1 MRDCWSHRGVASL
14 CQEDPAILFEGH
26 DSLRVGLERLHE
38 LWAVD
43 EAALG
48 NSDPLHLTLA
58 LRALGTQGPP
68 KGF

>member
-1 MRDCWSHRGVASL
+1 M
-14 CQEDPAILFEGH
+14 ILFEEP
-26 DSLRVGLERLHE
+26 DSLRQGLRRLHE

-43 EAALG
+43 ETALG

-58 LRALGTQGPP
+58 LRALGTNGPP

>member
-1 MRDCWSHRGVASL
+1 M
-14 CQEDPAILFEGH
+14 QEDPAILFEEH
-26 DSLRVGLERLHE
+26 DSLRTGLGRLHE

-58 LRALGTQGPP
+58 VRALGHNGPP